1 VYERSIIAESYNEND
16 DDGESIEKEDV
27 NDYAGLDKEVVSG
40 LHGLT
45 HINT

>member
-1 VYERSIIAESYNEND
+1 VHERCIIVESYNEYD
-16 DDGESIEKEDV
+16 DDGETFEEEDV

-45 HINT
+45 HIDT